1 MAPLQVARLGWLPR
15 QKLPLHDGWQRNE
28 LEKYA
33 TSHKM
38 SYENRT
44 KSGMTKI
51 VLPGSWGCHHCKND
65 RGPPQND
72 TLGKVGQGI
81 ATATRIEADSI
92 SECPFTLYQIL
103 SVTQSN
109 SRASPTQ
116 TWIAFGIL
124 VDTILSTTVHFIFF
138 CLLFCTRK
146 GHNFPV

>member
-15 QKLPLHDGWQRNE
+15 QKLPLHDGWQHNE

-33 TSHKM
+33 TGHKM

-44 KSGMTKI
+44 KSGMTKT

-72 TLGKVGQGI
+72 TLGRLAQGI

-103 SVTQSN
+103 SVTQSKQQ
-109 SRASPTQ
+109 S
-116 TWIAFGIL
+116 
-124 VDTILSTTVHFIFF
+124 
-138 CLLFCTRK
+138 
-146 GHNFPV
+146 FPNTNLDRLRNTGGYHPLNYDPGTSSSALYTLNVGV

>member
-72 TLGKVGQGI
+72 TLGKVGPNFVRNSI
-81 ATATRIEADSI
+81 KTAELPQHKPGSPSEYWWIPSSQLQFI
-92 SECPFTLYQIL
+92 SSFFVGVLH
-103 SVTQSN
+103 TQRPQFPGLMLNQQSKKQ
-109 SRASPTQ
+109 SFP
-116 TWIAFGIL
+116 
-124 VDTILSTTVHFIFF
+124 DTT
-138 CLLFCTRK
+138 
-146 GHNFPV
+146 